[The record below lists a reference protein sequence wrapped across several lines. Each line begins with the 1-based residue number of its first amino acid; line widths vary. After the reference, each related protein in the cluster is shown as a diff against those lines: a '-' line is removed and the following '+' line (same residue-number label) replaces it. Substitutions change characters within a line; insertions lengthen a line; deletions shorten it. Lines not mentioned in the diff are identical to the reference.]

1 MATTAAVAHDGDES
15 GATAAQDATGA
26 TEGGVEEAKGGSMAT
41 PLGYETETES
51 DADDDLFVNNNRLA
65 PSYSTDEDAGDDSDE
80 DSDDDY

>member
-1 MATTAAVAHDGDES
+1 MARDGDES
-15 GATAAQDATGA
+15 GATAAQ
-26 TEGGVEEAKGGSMAT
+26 EGGVEEAKGGSMAT